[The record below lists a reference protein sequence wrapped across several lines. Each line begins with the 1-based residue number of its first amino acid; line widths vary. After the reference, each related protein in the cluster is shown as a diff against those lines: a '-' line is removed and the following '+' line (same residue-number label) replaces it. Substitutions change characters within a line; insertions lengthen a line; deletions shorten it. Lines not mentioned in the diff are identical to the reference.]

1 MTRRLFTAFGLSAM
15 IAVSAG
21 FPAAAQPDPRP
32 GIGDFLDPN
41 RSGGLFANIGIA
53 GLRAVTELEY
63 QHLSTDVLR
72 GQIALSGVTL
82 RPALAY
88 DRTRLCSVEIDR
100 LVLQSDPNLEVFDT
114 SAITATLIGT
124 RADMF
129 CLPPDV
135 QVPLRGAGYSAI
147 ELDLHRFARP
157 AEPVVGPHE
166 DFFIAGGAVNVQ
178 RDLDPTLCIELR
190 LEAIALGLTGAAK

>member
-1 MTRRLFTAFGLSAM
+1 MTRKLFTAFGLSAM

-32 GIGDFLDPN
+32 GIGDFLDPT
-41 RSGGLFANIGIA
+41 RIGGLFANIGIA

-63 QHLSTDVLR
+63 QQLSTDVLR

-100 LVLQSDPNLEVFDT
+100 LAGALARARVVEHRPDDAVGAARVRLDALGVHAEVGLQ
-114 SAITATLIGT
+114 
-124 RADMF
+124 R
-129 CLPPDV
+129 
-135 QVPLRGAGYSAI
+135 
-147 ELDLHRFARP
+147 LDRFG
-157 AEPVVGPHE
+157 VV
-166 DFFIAGGAVNVQ
+166 
-178 RDLDPTLCIELR
+178 LR
-190 LEAIALGLTGAAK
+190 LQVVEQFA